1 MFFGRLLSLV
11 VAIAAIVGLFVEIPI
26 LSQWT
31 FWFMVGAYLLWIGV
45 SRFHKTRR
53 LRVQLMV
60 TIVLA
65 MLAIVG
71 LFVGIPIVS
80 DFAFWVMTAAY
91 LIIVAS
97 TDIVREG
104 D

>member
-1 MFFGRLLSLV
+1 
-11 VAIAAIVGLFVEIPI
+11 
-26 LSQWT
+26 
-31 FWFMVGAYLLWIGV
+31 
-45 SRFHKTRR
+45 
-53 LRVQLMV
+53 MV

>member
-1 MFFGRLLSLV
+1 MPQARDLDR
-11 VAIAAIVGLFVEIPI
+11 
-26 LSQWT
+26 W
-31 FWFMVGAYLLWIGV
+31 
-45 SRFHKTRR
+45 
-53 LRVQLMV
+53 VQFMV

-65 MLAIVG
+65 MFAIVG